1 MNTMTKKFLLA
12 LLLGVCFNLSALAGW
27 SKVWEQPAVDY
38 TQWGNQI
45 IIKRVEMNE
54 RQTVVTFH
62 CWHSPLDQ
70 IGFDKNTVL
79 CAGGKDYAALSSTV
93 LTLGEGFTMPESG
106 NIDFTIT
113 FAPFD
118 AEVTNFDCVF
128 PKFFT
133 IKNVRDRSV
142 PKADLCDTY
151 WRNAATG
158 DWLIGFAQD
167 AVIYDTRLWD
177 IVNRTEKK
185 GAFDYTVRNGNEELR
200 IRVGKEK
207 KGRRSL
213 RVGEAK
219 AVACER
225 ITSRFMPPYPVEDH
239 RPAVADNGYRMGD
252 SVTIIGWYKDMN
264 KEAWAKGR
272 EFSIDVQRLCQPDDS
287 KYSTVIDSLG
297 RFTLRIPVENTCK
310 LRPDWARCRW
320 ELLLEPGETYFLLKD
335 FATDQM
341 LVMGRDARVQNEVL
355 ANEHVINYT
364 FFCPSAYIYESKMS
378 TMDFLAKADSACRQE
393 LQRTDSLPNLSER
406 YRMYHR
412 NSTLAEL
419 GQEIIQVGFYDRNLS
434 DEYFRFV
441 DEKVFKQLEGSY
453 HLGYSAGSYFIG
465 MYASRLKDH
474 TAYSEADR
482 PIMQEY
488 HKRIG
493 ELIRRLQAAST
504 DEERKAIAEA
514 YNKDKDYEELVAKAS
529 AIMQRNAEKTKT
541 VEQEYKVFL
550 HTLDS
555 LGWTKLQRD
564 IYLSKSLCDKID
576 NQRTPL
582 TPELLDFA
590 KTEIEL
596 PLALDA
602 VLSMHERYE
611 NLAKQTLNTASLYS
625 NDSVQGLTDGEQ
637 ILRKILEPFRG
648 KMVLIDVWGTW
659 CGPCKAALAH
669 SQEEYERLKPYDIVY
684 LYLAN
689 RSSDEAWK
697 NVIKEYNV
705 QGDNV
710 VHYNL
715 PHEQQQAVESFLKVN
730 KYPSYRLIDAE
741 GHLLDVNADARDL
754 DALERVIKQLLGK

>member
-1 MNTMTKKFLLA
+1 MRHKHFLL
-12 LLLGVCFNLSALAGW
+12 LLLCAMMSATTALAGW

-38 TQWGNQI
+38 NKWGNQI
-45 IIKRVEMNE
+45 VITRVEMNE
-54 RQTVVTFH
+54 RQTVVSFH

-79 CAGGKDYAALSSTV
+79 RAGGKDYAALSSTV

-106 NIDFTIT
+106 NMDFTIT

-118 AEVTNFDCVF
+118 AEVTDFDCVF
-128 PKFFT
+128 PQFFT
-133 IKNVRDRSV
+133 IKNVRDRHV

-158 DWLIGFAQD
+158 DWLIGFAKD

-177 IVNRTEKK
+177 IVSRTEKK
-185 GAFDYTVRNGNEELR
+185 GAFDYTVRNGNEEVH
-200 IRVGKEK
+200 ICVGKEK

-219 AVACER
+219 AIPCER
-225 ITSRFMPPYPVEDH
+225 ITSRFMPPYPVADN

-264 KEAWAKGR
+264 KEAWKEGR
-272 EFSIDVQRLCQPDDS
+272 EFSIDVQYLCLPDNS
-287 KYSTVIDSLG
+287 EYSTAIDSLG
-297 RFTLRIPVENTCK
+297 RFTLRIPVENTCR

-341 LVMGRDARVQNEVL
+341 LVMGRDARVQNEIL
-355 ANEHVINYT
+355 TNEHCITYT
-364 FFCPSAYIYESKMS
+364 YFCPAAYNYMPQ
-378 TMDFLAKADSACRQE
+378 TGLMDYVAKADSACRQE
-393 LQRTDSLPNLSER
+393 LQRTASVPNLSER

-434 DEYFRFV
+434 DEFFRFV

-453 HLGYSAGSYFIG
+453 HLGYGAGSYFIG

-488 HKRIG
+488 NKRIS
-493 ELIRRLQAAST
+493 ELFRKIQAAST
-504 DEERKAIAEA
+504 DEERKKIAEA
-514 YNKDKDYEELVAKAS
+514 YNKDKNYEELIAKAS
-529 AIMQRNAEKTKT
+529 AIQQRRLEMIPT
-541 VEQEYKVFL
+541 VEQDYKVFL

-555 LGWTKLQRD
+555 LGWNKLQRD
-564 IYLSKSLCDKID
+564 IYLGQSLCERID

-590 KTEIEL
+590 KAEIEL

-611 NLAKQTLNTASLYS
+611 NISKQTLNTASLYS
-625 NDSVQGLTDGEQ
+625 NDNVQGMSDGEQ

-669 SQEEYERLKPYDIVY
+669 SQEEYARLKPYDIVY

-689 RSSDEAWK
+689 GSSDEAWK

-705 QGDNV
+705 QGAGV

-715 PHEQQQAVESFLKVN
+715 PHDQQQAVENFLKVN
-730 KYPSYRLIDAE
+730 SFPSYRLIDAE
-741 GHLLDVNADARDL
+741 GRLLNVNADPRDL
-754 DALERVIKQLLGK
+754 DALERVIKQITEKR